1 MVDPIVPPVT
11 PAAPAAPAVP
21 QAPAAAV
28 PAEPVKPVDPPK
40 ANPWDD
46 PAAAKTE
53 IERLRKENGSDRVN
67 AKAQAATDARNEF
80 AQTIGKAL
88 GLIKDNEPADPA
100 KLTEQLT
107 ASSAEARAARV
118 ELAVFR
124 AAGSIA
130 DPVALLDSK
139 TFLASV
145 KDIDPADAAALQ
157 AAIASAVESNPRL
170 GSATPSRLPAPNPAQ
185 GSSASGPVAPSQLSK
200 EDVSR
205 MYAQKDYDGI
215 AKAQAEG
222 RLSKLMGA

>member
-1 MVDPIVPPVT
+1 MADSQLFQEPPAPQAST
-11 PAAPAAPAVP
+11 DAPQAPAAPA
-21 QAPAAAV
+21 PAAEPEELDESALDERSQKV
-28 PAEPVKPVDPPK
+28 IAAIRNDFKAER
-40 ANPWDD
+40 
-46 PAAAKTE
+46 AK
-53 IERLRKENGSDRVN
+53 R
-67 AKAQAATDARNEF
+67 QAAESATKDARTAM
-80 AQTIGKAL
+80 AQEIGKAL
-88 GLIKDNEPADPA
+88 GIIKGDESADPA

-145 KDIDPADAAALQ
+145 KDIDPTDATALQ
-157 AAIASAVESNPRL
+157 AAITAAVESNPRL
-170 GSATPSRLPAPNPAQ
+170 GAASGSRLPAPNPAQ
-185 GSSASGPVAPSQLSK
+185 GSSASGPVAPGQLSK
-200 EDVSR
+200 EDVSH